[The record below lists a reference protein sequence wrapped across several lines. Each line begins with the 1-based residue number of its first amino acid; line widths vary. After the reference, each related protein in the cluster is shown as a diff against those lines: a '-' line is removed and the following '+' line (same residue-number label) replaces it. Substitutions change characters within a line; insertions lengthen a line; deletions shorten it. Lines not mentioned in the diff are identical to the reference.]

1 MPVKPN
7 VFLIGGCRSGTTSLS
22 RYLGA
27 HPEVCWAAPKG
38 PGYFSFDFEN
48 YRYVKTLDEYDAC
61 FAGATGAHKVL
72 AEGATWY
79 LYSEQAVPRI
89 LEYNSDARF
98 LAIIRN
104 PIEQIQSFHNI
115 LVTQGNETITDF
127 TEAWEAQERRRAGID
142 IPRNCRDV
150 AFLQYGDVAR
160 FGTQLERVIGWVGED
175 RISVTLYDDY
185 IRDPKTCYES
195 ILEFLDLSP
204 DDRADFPV
212 TMPNQNI
219 RSQFLARLTHQP
231 SFARVA
237 AADAIKKTLGIRSL
251 GFSEILSRIN
261 TRTQARS
268 ELATGITTRLREHYK
283 GEIEILSSLMH
294 RDLGHWLA

>member
-1 MPVKPN
+1 MRRKPN

-22 RYLGA
+22 RYLGD
-27 HPEVCWAAPKG
+27 HPEVCWATPKG

-48 YRYVKTLDEYDAC
+48 YRYVKTLDEYGAC
-61 FAGATGAHKVL
+61 FAGATDQHKVL

-89 LEYNSDARF
+89 LEYNPDARF

-127 TEAWEAQERRRAGID
+127 AEAWDAQERRRLGID

-160 FGTQLERVIGWVGED
+160 FGTQLEKVIGWVGED
-175 RISVTLYDDY
+175 RINVTIYDDY
-185 IRDPKTCYES
+185 ILDPKACYDR
-195 ILEFLDLSP
+195 ILEYLDLSP
-204 DDRADFPV
+204 DDRAEFPV
-212 TMPNQNI
+212 AMPNQNI

-231 SFARVA
+231 SPARVA
-237 AADAIKKTLGIRSL
+237 VADAIKKTFGIRRL
-251 GFSEILSRIN
+251 GFSEVLSRVN
-261 TRTQARS
+261 TRTEPRS
-268 ELATGITTRLREHYK
+268 KLASEVTIRLREHYR
-283 GEIEILSSLMH
+283 GEIDLLSSILD
-294 RDLGHWLA
+294 RDLSHWLA